1 MHNVLIA
8 GASRGI
14 GLGLTRACLARGDKV
29 YAVARRAGN
38 AALDQLQQ
46 QHPERLVLITC
57 DLTRPD
63 AAQHIAAAL
72 PAQPLDILLLNAGIM
87 GPEHQDVAQISADEV
102 ATLFLTNA
110 VAPIRL
116 ARQLAHRLR
125 TGGVIACM
133 SSQMGSVALARAAEM
148 PLYGASKAALNS
160 LLQSWHRSS
169 ERPQACLLALHPG
182 WVRTE
187 MGGDQAALE
196 VETSVAGLL
205 ATIEAHL
212 DADGC
217 HFLDYQQLPLPW

>member
-1 MHNVLIA
+1 M
-8 GASRGI
+8 
-14 GLGLTRACLARGDKV
+14 
-29 YAVARRAGN
+29 
-38 AALDQLQQ
+38 
-46 QHPERLVLITC
+46 LITC

-72 PAQPLDILLLNAGIM
+72 PAQPLDILLLNAGIL
-87 GPEHQDVAQISADEV
+87 GPEHQDVAQITADEV

-110 VAPIRL
+110 VAPVRL

-125 TGGVIACM
+125 AGGVIACM